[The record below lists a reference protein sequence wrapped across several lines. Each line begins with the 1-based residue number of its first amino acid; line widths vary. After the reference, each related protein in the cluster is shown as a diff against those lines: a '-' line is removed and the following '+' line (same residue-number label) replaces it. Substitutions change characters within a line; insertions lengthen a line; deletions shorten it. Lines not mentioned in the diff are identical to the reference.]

1 MEQGTGFQAKAPS
14 AGPELDELQAIAV
27 RAREKYP
34 EYDVGV
40 VFGCVLRAALKGVPT
55 PVPVEA
61 YTEELLLDGI
71 ARQVRLAEL
80 DAQRAGCSR

>member
-1 MEQGTGFQAKAPS
+1 MGGGATAETPDI
-14 AGPELDELQAIAV
+14 EDLEEIAR

-71 ARQVRLAEL
+71 ARQVRLGEL

>member
-1 MEQGTGFQAKAPS
+1 MRGGATAETPDLE
-14 AGPELDELQAIAV
+14 ELEEIAR

-61 YTEELLLDGI
+61 YTEEPLLDGI
-71 ARQVRLAEL
+71 ARQVRLGEL
-80 DAQRAGCSR
+80 DAQRAGRSR